1 MNSHKFLRFV
11 KNKSMLVQLLGM
23 VPHSELPKIL
33 STCHIFLN
41 TALTE
46 AFCIAICEAARM
58 GLSVVSSNVGG
69 IPEVL
74 PSELAALSPPTV
86 SDLLEN
92 LKVTIEN
99 IISRKDSNRRE
110 ISKLAH
116 SRYNWDQI
124 CEKTDFIYL

>member
-1 MNSHKFLRFV
+1 MNSHYFFRFV
-11 KNKSMLVQLLGM
+11 KNKSILVQLLGM

-74 PSELAALSPPTV
+74 PSELAALSSPTV

-99 IISRKDSNRRE
+99 
-110 ISKLAH
+110 
-116 SRYNWDQI
+116 
-124 CEKTDFIYL
+124 